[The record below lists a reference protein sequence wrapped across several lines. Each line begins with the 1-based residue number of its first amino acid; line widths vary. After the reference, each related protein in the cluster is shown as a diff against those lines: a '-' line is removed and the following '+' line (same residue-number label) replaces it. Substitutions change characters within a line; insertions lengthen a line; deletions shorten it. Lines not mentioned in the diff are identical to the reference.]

1 MLAFQIDDKEIEES
15 LYSRFKTVE
24 NIKQYFHDL
33 LIEDLENKKLVNILD
48 ESHKKDFVSK
58 DDVFQ
63 TIDIIRFLH
72 RKDIYRL
79 FP

>member
-24 NIKQYFHDL
+24 NIKQYFHHL
-33 LIEDLENKKLVNILD
+33 LVEDLENKKLVNILD

-58 DDVFQ
+58 NDVFQ
-63 TIDIIRFLH
+63 TLDHI
-72 RKDIYRL
+72 
-79 FP
+79 

>member
-33 LIEDLENKKLVNILD
+33 LVEDLENKKLVNILD

>member
-33 LIEDLENKKLVNILD
+33 LVEDLENKKLVNILD

-58 DDVFQ
+58 NDVFQ
-63 TIDIIRFLH
+63 TLDHI
-72 RKDIYRL
+72 
-79 FP
+79 